1 MECKGGQGRYA
12 PCKPIFSSFYLE
24 ETLEN
29 CANNEPCENAC
40 ILIWRMSRQQSVKP
54 ICGPVREHRQC
65 LLRLSIILDNRNL
78 RVLGCIGSLSKTH
91 TGVTAHLWTASGC
104 PASENGIGNKK
115 TATVHSRHQMP
126 VKLHSS
132 LCVFL

>member
-1 MECKGGQGRYA
+1 MHKNAEISGVQFLRFGAFRGAGGYA
-12 PCKPIFSSFYLE
+12 PCKPIFSSFRLE

-29 CANNEPCENAC
+29 GAYGRPQAVLAIFGKLPE
-40 ILIWRMSRQQSVKP
+40 
-54 ICGPVREHRQC
+54 G
-65 LLRLSIILDNRNL
+65 NL
-78 RVLGCIGSLSKTH
+78 RVLGCIGSLFKTH

-115 TATVHSRHQMP
+115 TATAHSRHQMP

>member
-1 MECKGGQGRYA
+1 MSFGVQRGSGGYA

-24 ETLEN
+24 ETWGN
-29 CANNEPCENAC
+29 GACEGTQAVLA
-40 ILIWRMSRQQSVKP
+40 IFAKLP
-54 ICGPVREHRQC
+54 EG
-65 LLRLSIILDNRNL
+65 NL

>member
-1 MECKGGQGRYA
+1 LLGFGVQKGSGGYA

-24 ETLEN
+24 ETWKN
-29 CANNEPCENAC
+29 GACEGTQAVLA
-40 ILIWRMSRQQSVKP
+40 IFGKLP
-54 ICGPVREHRQC
+54 GE
-65 LLRLSIILDNRNL
+65 NL

-91 TGVTAHLWTASGC
+91 TGVTAHLWTESGC
-104 PASENGIGNKK
+104 PASEHGIGNKK
-115 TATVHSRHQMP
+115 TATDYSRHQMP

>member
-1 MECKGGQGRYA
+1 MDRQKIIPTFITKNSMFISFSDNGRDNE
-12 PCKPIFSSFYLE
+12 KVRITIFGKLPE
-24 ETLEN
+24 
-29 CANNEPCENAC
+29 
-40 ILIWRMSRQQSVKP
+40 
-54 ICGPVREHRQC
+54 G
-65 LLRLSIILDNRNL
+65 NL

-115 TATVHSRHQMP
+115 TATAHGRHQMP

>member
-1 MECKGGQGRYA
+1 MPHSSQFSQVSTWKKLEKNGACEGTQA
-12 PCKPIFSSFYLE
+12 VLAIFGKLPE
-24 ETLEN
+24 
-29 CANNEPCENAC
+29 
-40 ILIWRMSRQQSVKP
+40 
-54 ICGPVREHRQC
+54 G
-65 LLRLSIILDNRNL
+65 NL

>member
-1 MECKGGQGRYA
+1 MHSHLANVATAIGEADLRACEGTQA
-12 PCKPIFSSFYLE
+12 VLAIFGKLPE
-24 ETLEN
+24 
-29 CANNEPCENAC
+29 
-40 ILIWRMSRQQSVKP
+40 
-54 ICGPVREHRQC
+54 G
-65 LLRLSIILDNRNL
+65 NL

-115 TATVHSRHQMP
+115 TATAHSRYQMP

>member
-1 MECKGGQGRYA
+1 MRECLHSHLANVATAIGEADLRACEGTQA
-12 PCKPIFSSFYLE
+12 VLAIFGKL
-24 ETLEN
+24 
-29 CANNEPCENAC
+29 
-40 ILIWRMSRQQSVKP
+40 
-54 ICGPVREHRQC
+54 PVG
-65 LLRLSIILDNRNL
+65 NL

>member
-1 MECKGGQGRYA
+1 MPHASQFSQVFTWENGACEGTQAVLAIFGKLPGG
-12 PCKPIFSSFYLE
+12 
-24 ETLEN
+24 
-29 CANNEPCENAC
+29 
-40 ILIWRMSRQQSVKP
+40 
-54 ICGPVREHRQC
+54 
-65 LLRLSIILDNRNL
+65 NL

-91 TGVTAHLWTASGC
+91 TGITAHLWTASGC

-115 TATVHSRHQMP
+115 TAKAHSRHQMP

>member
-1 MECKGGQGRYA
+1 MHSHLANVATAIGEADLRACEGTQA
-12 PCKPIFSSFYLE
+12 VLAIFG
-24 ETLEN
+24 
-29 CANNEPCENAC
+29 
-40 ILIWRMSRQQSVKP
+40 K
-54 ICGPVREHRQC
+54 
-65 LLRLSIILDNRNL
+65 LSEGNL
-78 RVLGCIGSLSKTH
+78 RVLGCIGSLYKTH

-126 VKLHSS
+126 VKFHSS